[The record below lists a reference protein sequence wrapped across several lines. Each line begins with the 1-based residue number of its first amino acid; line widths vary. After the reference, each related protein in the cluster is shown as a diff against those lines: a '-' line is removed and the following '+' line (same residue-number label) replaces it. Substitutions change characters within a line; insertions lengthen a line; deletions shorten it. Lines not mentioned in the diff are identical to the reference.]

1 MLDCQEF
8 SRAATQKDVV
18 CKKANKNRWALLSI
32 GSLLPSDLHPEES
45 HKAAADWER
54 VNKAASVSEDTY
66 SALHAHAQTIHA
78 AWDLITPETVIHS

>member
-1 MLDCQEF
+1 MQKSKQEPLG
-8 SRAATQKDVV
+8 
-18 CKKANKNRWALLSI
+18 LLSI
-32 GSLLPSDLHPEES
+32 GSLLPSDLHPEEN

-66 SALHAHAQTIHA
+66 MALHAQTIHA